1 MTEMT
6 EFRQRIEAVLTP
18 ETTLGGP
25 ETPVVL
31 SENQNGDSLKDTG
44 TEASELEVWETE
56 NRRKYSVDYFDAK
69 ALSADF
75 NTKMLLSR
83 VDKFIKSELES
94 KEYAKTTENYR
105 SLLNEIESYLGSSR
119 MELYTRL
126 NRITSYIDVINKEN
140 ALKKLKES
148 YAR

>member
-1 MTEMT
+1 MT
-6 EFRQRIEAVLTP
+6 EFRQRVEAPVAESSLV
-18 ETTLGGP
+18 EP

-31 SENQNGDSLKDTG
+31 SENKNGDSLKDTG

-69 ALSADF
+69 SLSADF